1 MLEPGP
7 GLAHGPERNNNA
19 LLFVEQ
25 ERHQGCSLGSCV
37 SDGSP
42 DKQKG
47 DTYVSPIYQ
56 ELAMQ
61 FNAGAGSCN
70 SGGG

>member
-47 DTYVSPIYQ
+47 DTYVSPIY
-56 ELAMQ
+56 
-61 FNAGAGSCN
+61 
-70 SGGG
+70 